1 MDAHL
6 RELRYFVA
14 VAEEL
19 HFTRA
24 AERLFVSQPALSKQ
38 IRALETTLGF
48 RLFRR
53 GTRGV
58 RLTPAGEAFLPAAR
72 AAIAAFARGFEA
84 ARALAD
90 RRVFT
95 VGMQTAVGRNLQR
108 PALQRFREL
117 TENWTVSMRLVGWHD
132 PTAGL
137 GDGSS
142 DVAFVWLPVPG
153 DGLRTR
159 VLARERRWVA
169 LPSGHRL
176 AEHTEVAFAD
186 LLVEPFIA
194 LPHAAGPL
202 RDFWLAADARDGR
215 KPVIGSEATSPDEV
229 FEAVASGLGVAL
241 LAEGNVG
248 LYRRPGV
255 ACRPVTGLA
264 PAELAVAWRTDDH
277 REVLTTFLHGLLTRP
292 ADDGDGPDPSAVC
305 QDDSASVVDPPPD
318 SVDGPTR
325 RARH

>member
-1 MDAHL
+1 MMDAHL

-38 IRALETTLGF
+38 IRVLETRLGF
-48 RLFRR
+48 PLFRR
-53 GTRGV
+53 ETGGV
-58 RLTPAGEAFLPAAR
+58 RLTPAGEALLPAAR
-72 AAIAAFARGFEA
+72 EAISVFTRGVEA

-90 RRVFT
+90 RRVLT
-95 VGMQTAVGRNLQR
+95 VGMQTAVGRDLQR
-108 PALQRFREL
+108 PALRRFREVAA
-117 TENWTVSMRLVGWHD
+117 NWTVSMRLVGWEE

-137 GDGSS
+137 ADGTS

-153 DGLRTR
+153 DGLRIR

-176 AEHTEVAFAD
+176 SDRTEVAFTD
-186 LLVEPFIA
+186 LLGEPFIA
-194 LPHAAGPL
+194 LPAAAGPL
-202 RDFWLAADARDGR
+202 RDFWLATDARLGR
-215 KPVIGSEATSPDEV
+215 EAVLSGEAASPDEV

-241 LAEGNVG
+241 LAEGNVD

-255 ACRPVTGLA
+255 ACRAVSGLA
-264 PAELAVAWRTDDH
+264 PAELAVAWRADD
-277 REVLTTFLHGLLTRP
+277 RRQVLTTLLQCLPTP
-292 ADDGDGPDPSAVC
+292 QLADHT
-305 QDDSASVVDPPPD
+305 
-318 SVDGPTR
+318 PTV
-325 RARH
+325 A